1 MNVTRQIRI
10 DKDEVEKFNRFYP
23 DLLTI
28 FVQRAVFIANRD
40 KDFCLKVIT
49 SPLLNEVSEVN

>member
-1 MNVTRQIRI
+1 MNVTKQIRV

-23 DLLTI
+23 DLFTI

-40 KDFCLKVIT
+40 RDFALKVIT
-49 SPLLNEVSEVN
+49 NPLLLEASEVE